1 MARNRLAGTTSGTSK
16 TARYYQSHPEA
27 RRVKAEYDK
36 KYNKNEQP
44 VQQKKGA
51 KNRRKYR
58 TILQFINRRNGTH
71 GNLDGKDVS
80 HISSSEVK
88 SEDQSKNRSNY
99 KKSFKNIFKPKNM
112 RRKKRLTKKSNS

>member
-1 MARNRLAGTTSGTSK
+1 MARNRLAGTTRGTSK
-16 TARYYQSHPEA
+16 TSRYYQSHPEA
-27 RRVKAEYDK
+27 RKVKAKYDK
-36 KYNKNEQP
+36 KYNENEQP
-44 VQQKKGA
+44 IQKKKGA

-80 HISSSEVK
+80 HTSSSEVK

-112 RRKKRLTKKSNS
+112 RGKRLAKKSNS